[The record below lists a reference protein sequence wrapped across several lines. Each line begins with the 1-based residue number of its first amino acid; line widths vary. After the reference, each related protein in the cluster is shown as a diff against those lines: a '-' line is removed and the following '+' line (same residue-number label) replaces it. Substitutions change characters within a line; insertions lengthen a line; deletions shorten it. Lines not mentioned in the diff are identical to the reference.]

1 MRLAS
6 YLPSPDGRP
15 TWGVVAADDT
25 LVDALTIAGAP
36 ATLEDHIEQQ
46 DGAVVAALAAAAG
59 TGGGTPIAAVTWLPP
74 VRRPSKILGVAI
86 NNQIGQRL
94 AHRPF
99 ANPAFFF
106 KPPSSLVGHGQP
118 VVVHESYGIT
128 HPEPE
133 LAVVIGRRAKGV
145 SEADALAHV
154 FGYTVIND
162 VTSPGLKAEDS
173 IELIAPPGS
182 GGGAYGKLLGWR
194 SNRDDDHA
202 RSNYLTYHARSKG
215 TDTFGPIGPWVVTAD
230 EIADPNALAVRS
242 FDGDTPVFVDS
253 TAGLTFSVQ
262 RVVAHASAYM
272 TLLPGDIIHCGTSMR
287 PAEGGPFRGITDWDI
302 RRVNGRPM
310 RIVIDGI
317 GELSSPVQ
325 WEADK

>member
-1 MRLAS
+1 MRLCS
-6 YLPSPDGRP
+6 ISIDGTP
-15 TWGVVAADDT
+15 TWGVVAHDGT
-25 LVDALTIAGAP
+25 IVDARPIAGAP
-36 ATLEDHIEQQ
+36 ATLHDHIESP
-46 DGAVVAALAAAAG
+46 DPGVLGRLVDAAAR
-59 TGGGTPIAAVTWLPP
+59 GGGVDQADVVWLPP

-86 NNQIGQRL
+86 NNIIGQRI

-106 KPPSSLVGHGQP
+106 KPSSALVGHGRP
-118 VVVHESYGIT
+118 VVVRESYGVT

-133 LAVVIGRRAKGV
+133 LAVVIGRHTKEV

-154 FGYTVIND
+154 FGYTIIND

-182 GGGAYGKLLGWR
+182 GGGAYGRLLSWR

-215 TDTFGPIGPWVVTAD
+215 TDTFGPIGPWIVTAD
-230 EIADPNALAVRS
+230 EIPDPNVLGVNS

-253 TAGLTFSVQ
+253 TANLLFPVQ
-262 RVVAHASAYM
+262 RVVSHASAYM
-272 TLLPGDIIHCGTSMR
+272 TLLPGDIIHCGTSMKAADGS
-287 PAEGGPFRGITDWDI
+287 PYRGITDWDM
-302 RRVNGRPM
+302 RRVDGRPM
-310 RIVIDGI
+310 RISIEGI
-317 GELSSPVQ
+317 GTLSNSVQ
-325 WEADK
+325 WERDR